1 MLVETD
7 TLPERYDLIFFG
19 GTGDLTWRKLM
30 PGLYQAYRHGGLAG
44 TGRVLAVARTE
55 MSTDEYRAWLREKM
69 SGLKWDEAFDE
80 QAYEEFAANV
90 EYQFG
95 DLQDESTHRRV
106 ADWVG
111 GGQAEA
117 VVVYLATSP
126 TLFETIARLVAQAGL
141 NDPRV
146 RIVLEKPLG
155 RDLAS
160 ATRINE
166 AVREHFAEYQIFRI
180 DHYLGKQSVQNL
192 AALRFGNTLFEP
204 LWRRDWIESV
214 QITLAEDLGVEGRGG
229 YYDQSGALRDMV
241 QNHLLQLLCMVA
253 MEPPTSS
260 RADDVRDEKL
270 KVLRSLKPYQPNDV
284 ARYVVRGQY
293 REGSVG
299 GKVVPGYLQEH
310 GVPTDSHC
318 ETFVALRCEI
328 ENWRW
333 AGVPFYL
340 RTGKRLAER
349 RAEIVVNFRPLP
361 HTIFEGA
368 GNRYSNRLVISLQPE
383 DTISLHLMAKASNRA
398 RAEQGR
404 LSPVAL
410 DLDFRETFGTQTI
423 EGYERL
429 LRKLIA
435 GRLDLFVRLDEQLA
449 AWRWVMPILET
460 WQQYP
465 DPPRPYNAGTWGPS
479 ASATMLAREQALW
492 PEEL

>member
-1 MLVETD
+1 MLDETD
-7 TLPERYDLIFFG
+7 HLPERYDLIFFG

-30 PGLYQAYRHGGLAG
+30 PGLYQAYRHGALRG
-44 TGRVLAVARTE
+44 TCRVLGVARTE
-55 MSTDEYRAWLREKM
+55 MTDEGYREWLREKLRTL
-69 SGLKWDEAFDE
+69 SWDEPFDE
-80 QAYEEFAANV
+80 QVFTEFASFIQYHAGNLNDEAV
-90 EYQFG
+90 HQAVASWVSAG
-95 DLQDESTHRRV
+95 D
-106 ADWVG
+106 
-111 GGQAEA
+111 AEA
-117 VVVYLATSP
+117 IVVYLATSP
-126 TLFETIARLVAQAGL
+126 TLFETIARQVANAGL

-155 RDLAS
+155 RDLDS
-160 ATRINE
+160 AAKIND
-166 AVREHFAEYQIFRI
+166 AVREHFLEHQIFRI

-192 AALRFGNTLFEP
+192 VALRFGNTLFEP

-260 RADDVRDEKL
+260 RADDLRDEKL
-270 KVLRSLKPYQPNDV
+270 KVLRSLKPYQPSDV

-293 REGSVG
+293 REGSVR
-299 GKVVPGYLQEH
+299 GKVVPGYLEEH
-310 GVPTDSHC
+310 GVPPDSHT

-340 RTGKRLAER
+340 RTGKRMAAR
-349 RAEIVVNFRPLP
+349 CAEIVINFRPLP
-361 HTIFEGA
+361 HAIFEGA
-368 GNRYSNRLVISLQPE
+368 SNRYSNRLVISLQPE

-404 LSPVAL
+404 LAPVAL
-410 DLDFRETFGTQTI
+410 DLDFRETFGAQMI

-449 AWRWVMPILET
+449 AWRWVMPILDT
-460 WQQYP
+460 WALYP